1 MFLTAA
7 VLSQTAPAVAQ
18 TSEITGD
25 TTGGATWF
33 RPYLDGNP
41 DFLLTYTTHLLT
53 ILNPAAF
60 SIYVPMANLYDPYI
74 YLYAGAFDPLDP
86 LSNLVAADDDSGDA
100 WGPGAG
106 VWDALL
112 TGADGLVTEEGAYTL
127 VVTGFCCGDEGTY
140 TVYLDGIRVGWGLST
155 SAQLD
160 ELRAMAAQSGRQGLR
175 VLTGNIVSAL
185 AEGQATRALSFSTK
199 GGEPASDLF
208 LWVRMSNSQSWGDQ
222 RGLSMPA
229 LQIGADWT
237 AAPGVVAGLS
247 LSTADLHMANSSVSL
262 TADQMAFQP
271 YLGWTNGNWRGSASV
286 VLGQV
291 DYDRLVSSG
300 GTASAKGELRAATLD
315 IARDIALPAGG
326 TIAPFAALRL
336 GQISL
341 TETAGSLAATGIG
354 TDIWFNEARIGATY
368 TRALGA
374 GTGQISASLDHF
386 DTNAPISLAS
396 GTFDQT
402 GFSGTIGL
410 GYEAA
415 LANGVTL
422 AGTARLGGLG
432 TGTRTGDV
440 GLTFRWAF

>member
-7 VLSQTAPAVAQ
+7 VLSQTAPAAAQ
-18 TSEITGD
+18 SIEITGD
-25 TTGGATWF
+25 TTGGEIWT
-33 RPYLDGNP
+33 RPSGFSELSSIGSAVRYIA
-41 DFLLTYTTHLLT
+41 HLIT
-53 ILNPAAF
+53 ITDVPAF
-60 SIYVPMANLYDPYI
+60 SVLVPAIGHPDPYI
-74 YLYAGAFDPLDP
+74 FLYNAVFDAAQPLA
-86 LSNLVAADDDSGDA
+86 NLVALDDDSGPGYLDA
-100 WGPGAG
+100 LITGAG
-106 VWDALL
+106 STL
-112 TGADGLVTEEGAYTL
+112 TEGQYTL
-127 VVTGFCCGDEGTY
+127 VVTAYANGQDGAY
-140 TVYLDGIRVGWGLST
+140 TIYLDGAVVGWGLAT

-262 TADQMAFQP
+262 AADQMAFQP

-374 GTGQISASLDHF
+374 GTGQISASLDHY